1 MSLLEP
7 GKSTR
12 VGPRK
17 CNIAETQDKH
27 FKMAIV
33 NSFGVLKENMKK
45 CTNEIYG
52 NTNGTLTKTT

>member
-1 MSLLEP
+1 MSPL
-7 GKSTR
+7 G
-12 VGPRK
+12 K
-17 CNIAETQDKH
+17 CNIAETQDKD

-33 NSFGVLKENMKK
+33 NSFGVLKQNMKK